1 MEALTFNEFDE
12 GKTMSSILYQE
23 IHQQPE
29 VVRQFLADQSAVVNK
44 IAAQIA
50 ERNITHV
57 MIAARGTSDN
67 AARYAQYLFGA
78 NNHLPVAL
86 ATPSLYTLYE
96 APPVVQDALVIGIS
110 QSGRSPD
117 IVSVIET
124 SRQQGQ
130 ATLAITNDVESPLA
144 QAAEWVIDLQA
155 GEEKAVAAT
164 KTYTTS
170 LAALAL
176 LSTAL
181 SGDRVRLNDLGKVPL
196 WMQNTLS
203 LTAENLSRI
212 ERYTYI
218 TRSAVVGRGYN
229 YSTAFE
235 AALKIKEL
243 TRIVTEPYSSADFLH
258 GPISVLEAGFRFPL
272 LVIAPS
278 GKTQADLGS
287 FIATVKGRGAST
299 VVISDHAEILGL
311 ADIPLRLPEG
321 IPEWLSPMVAI
332 IPGQMMALQ
341 LTLAKGLDPDQP
353 VGLKKVTE
361 TR

>member
-1 MEALTFNEFDE
+1 MN
-12 GKTMSSILYQE
+12 SILSQE
-23 IHQQPE
+23 IYQQPE
-29 VVRQFLADQSAVVNK
+29 IFQRFLATQRDIVS
-44 IAAQIA
+44 QIA
-50 ERNITHV
+50 QKILDHNITHII
-57 MIAARGTSDN
+57 IAARGTSDN

-78 NNHLPVAL
+78 NNRIPVAL
-86 ATPSLYTLYE
+86 ATPSLYTLYQE
-96 APPVVQDALVIGIS
+96 PPTVQGALVIGIS

-130 ATLAITNDVESPLA
+130 PTLAITNDPESPLA
-144 QAAEWVIDLQA
+144 QAAEWIIDLQA

-176 LSTAL
+176 LSASL
-181 SGDRVRLNDLGKVPL
+181 SGGREKISELAKVPL
-196 WMQNTLS
+196 WMQSALS
-203 LTAENLSRI
+203 LTAENIHLI
-212 ERYTYI
+212 DRYTYI
-218 TRSAVVGRGYN
+218 TRSAVIGRGYN

-235 AALKIKEL
+235 SALKIKEL

-278 GKTQADLGS
+278 GKTQTDLAS
-287 FIATVKGRGAST
+287 FISTVKDRGAATV
-299 VVISDHAEILGL
+299 VVSDHADILND
-311 ADIPLRLPEG
+311 ADVPLRMPEG

-353 VGLKKVTE
+353 VGLTKITE
-361 TR
+361 TH

>member
-1 MEALTFNEFDE
+1 MN
-12 GKTMSSILYQE
+12 SILYQE

-29 VVRQFLADQSAVVNK
+29 IVRQFLARQKEKV
-44 IAAQIA
+44 AQIA
-50 ERNITHV
+50 HQISESSITHII
-57 MIAARGTSDN
+57 IAARGTSDN

-78 NNHLPVAL
+78 NNQIPVAL
-86 ATPSLYTLYE
+86 ATPSLYTLYQ
-96 APPVVQDALVIGIS
+96 APPTVKNALVIGIS

-130 ATLAITNDVESPLA
+130 PTLAITNDPESPLA

-155 GEEKAVAAT
+155 GVEKAVAAT

-170 LAALAL
+170 LVALAL

-181 SGDRVRLNDLGKVPL
+181 LGDSSRLNDLGKVPL

-203 LTAENLSRI
+203 TTMENLARI

-218 TRSAVVGRGYN
+218 TRSAVIGRGYN

-287 FIATVKGRGAST
+287 FIATVM
-299 VVISDHAEILGL
+299 SD
-311 ADIPLRLPEG
+311 
-321 IPEWLSPMVAI
+321 
-332 IPGQMMALQ
+332 
-341 LTLAKGLDPDQP
+341 
-353 VGLKKVTE
+353 
-361 TR
+361 

>member
-1 MEALTFNEFDE
+1 MD
-12 GKTMSSILYQE
+12 SVLYRE
-23 IHQQPE
+23 IHEQPE
-29 VVRQFLADQSAVVNK
+29 AVRRFLAQQADNVT
-44 IAAQIA
+44 QITHQILD
-50 ERNITHV
+50 RNITHII
-57 MIAARGTSDN
+57 IAARGTSDN

-78 NNHLPVAL
+78 NNHIPVAL

-96 APPVVQDALVIGIS
+96 MPPVVQDALVVGIS

-117 IVSVIET
+117 IVKVIET

-130 ATLAITNDVESPLA
+130 PTLAITNNPKSPLA
-144 QAAEWVIDLQA
+144 RSAEWVIDLHA

-176 LSTAL
+176 LSTTL
-181 SGDRVRLNDLGKVPL
+181 LGDRSRHDDLNRVPL
-196 WMQNTLS
+196 WMQSALS
-203 LTAENLSRI
+203 ITAENLERI
-212 ERYTYI
+212 ERFTYI
-218 TRSAVVGRGYN
+218 SRSAVIGRGYN

-235 AALKIKEL
+235 TALKIKEL

-258 GPISVLEAGFRFPL
+258 GPISVLEPGSRFPL

-278 GKTQADLGS
+278 GKTQNDIRN
-287 FIATVKGRGAST
+287 FITTVVERGADT
-299 VVISDHAEILGL
+299 VVVSDQNEILSL
-311 ADIPLRLPEG
+311 ADVPLKLPVG

-341 LTLAKGLDPDQP
+341 LTLAKGLNPDQP
-353 VGLKKVTE
+353 VGLKKITE

>member
-1 MEALTFNEFDE
+1 MN
-12 GKTMSSILYQE
+12 SILYKE

-29 VVRQFLADQSAVVNK
+29 IVRKFLANQGDTV
-44 IAAQIA
+44 AQIA
-50 ERNITHV
+50 RQILERNITHIL
-57 MIAARGTSDN
+57 IAARGTSDN

-78 NNHLPVAL
+78 NNKIPVAL

-96 APPVVQDALVIGIS
+96 TPPSVNGALVIGIS

-124 SRQQGQ
+124 NRQQGQ
-130 ATLAITNDVESPLA
+130 PTLAITNNLESPLA

-155 GEEKAVAAT
+155 GLEEAVAAT
-164 KTYTTS
+164 KTYTAS

-176 LSTAL
+176 LSTAMLDDRSRLDDL
-181 SGDRVRLNDLGKVPL
+181 SRVPL
-196 WMQNTLS
+196 WMQSALS
-203 LTAENLSRI
+203 ITAENLSRI

-218 TRSAVVGRGYN
+218 TRSVVVGRGYN

-287 FIATVKGRGAST
+287 FITTVDKRGADT
-299 VVISDHAEILGL
+299 MVISDRNEILSL
-311 ADIPLRLPEG
+311 ADVPLRLPVG

-332 IPGQMMALQ
+332 IPGQMIALQ
-341 LTLAKGLDPDQP
+341 LTLAKGLNPDQP
-353 VGLKKVTE
+353 VGLTKVTE

>member
-1 MEALTFNEFDE
+1 MN
-12 GKTMSSILYQE
+12 SILYQE

-29 VVRQFLADQSAVVNK
+29 TVRRFLATQSGLISQ
-44 IAAQIA
+44 IASQIA
-50 ERNITHV
+50 EHKITHII
-57 MIAARGTSDN
+57 IAARGTSDN

-78 NNHLPVAL
+78 NNHIPVAL
-86 ATPSLYTLYE
+86 ATPSLYTLYQE
-96 APPVVQDALVIGIS
+96 PPKVQGALVIGIS

-117 IVSVIET
+117 IVSVIAT

-130 ATLAITNDVESPLA
+130 PTLAITNETESPLA
-144 QAAEWVIDLQA
+144 QAAEWVIDLKA

-176 LSTAL
+176 LSAAL
-181 SGDRVRLNDLGKVPL
+181 SGNQEKISELDQVPL
-196 WMQNTLS
+196 WMQSTLS
-203 LTAENLSRI
+203 LIAENLHRI

-218 TRSAVVGRGYN
+218 TRSAVIGRGYN

-258 GPISVLEAGFRFPL
+258 GPISVLSAGFRFPL

-278 GKTQADLGS
+278 GKTQNDLAA
-287 FIATVKGRGAST
+287 FIATVKDRGADT
-299 VVISDHAEILGL
+299 VVVSDHPDILAK
-311 ADIPLRLPEG
+311 ADVSLRIPEG

-341 LTLAKGLDPDQP
+341 LTLAKGLNPDQP
-353 VGLKKVTE
+353 VGLTKVTE
-361 TR
+361 TH

>member
-1 MEALTFNEFDE
+1 MN
-12 GKTMSSILYQE
+12 SILYQE

-29 VVRQFLADQSAVVNK
+29 VVRQFLADQTSTVTE

-50 ERNITHV
+50 QREITHII
-57 MIAARGTSDN
+57 IAARGTSDN

-78 NNHLPVAL
+78 NNHIPVML

-96 APPVVQDALVIGIS
+96 APPVVKNALVIGVS

-117 IVSVIET
+117 IVSVIAT
-124 SRQQGQ
+124 SREQGQ
-130 ATLAITNDVESPLA
+130 PTLAITNDPASPLA

-176 LSTAL
+176 LSATLLGDKAMLNEL
-181 SGDRVRLNDLGKVPL
+181 SKAPL

-203 LTAENLSRI
+203 LAAEYIARI
-212 ERYTYI
+212 ERFTYI
-218 TRSAVVGRGYN
+218 TRSAVIGRGYN

-235 AALKIKEL
+235 SALKIKEL

-278 GKTQADLGS
+278 GKTQPDLES
-287 FIATVKGRGAST
+287 FLTTVRQRGAATV
-299 VVISDHAEILGL
+299 VVSDHEKMLQQ
-311 ADIPLRLPEG
+311 ADVPLRLPAG
-321 IPEWLSPMVAI
+321 IPEWLSPLVAI
-332 IPGQMMALQ
+332 IPGQMMAMQ
-341 LTLAKGLDPDQP
+341 LTLAKGLNPDQP
-353 VGLKKVTE
+353 VGLTKVTE

>member
-1 MEALTFNEFDE
+1 MT
-12 GKTMSSILYQE
+12 SILYQE

-29 VVRQFLADQSAVVNK
+29 VVRMFLATQKENVS
-44 IAAQIA
+44 QIA
-50 ERNITHV
+50 RKIFERKITHIV
-57 MIAARGTSDN
+57 IAARGTSDN

-78 NNHLPVAL
+78 NNHISVAL
-86 ATPSLYTLYE
+86 ATPSLYTLYDT
-96 APPVVQDALVIGIS
+96 PPKLRDALVIGIS

-130 ATLAITNDVESPLA
+130 PTLAITNIPDSPLA

-176 LSTAL
+176 LSTTI
-181 SGDRVRLNDLGKVPL
+181 SGDSQSAVDLGKVPL
-196 WMQNTLS
+196 WMQATLS
-203 LTAENLSRI
+203 LTAENLSKI

-218 TRSAVVGRGYN
+218 TRSAVIGRGFN

-278 GKTQADLGS
+278 GKTQSDLGS
-287 FIATVKGRGAST
+287 FLTTIKARHAAA
-299 VVISDHAEILGL
+299 VVISDS
-311 ADIPLRLPEG
+311 ADILAQADVPLQLPDDV
-321 IPEWLSPMVAI
+321 PEWLSPMVAI
-332 IPGQMMALQ
+332 IPAQMMALQ
-341 LTLAKGLDPDQP
+341 LTLSRGLDPDQP

>member
-1 MEALTFNEFDE
+1 MDTV
-12 GKTMSSILYQE
+12 LYRE

-29 VVRQFLADQSAVVNK
+29 VVRQFLAQQGDNVT
-44 IAAQIA
+44 QIA
-50 ERNITHV
+50 SHILERNITHII
-57 MIAARGTSDN
+57 IAARGTSDN

-78 NNHLPVAL
+78 NNHIPVAL

-96 APPVVQDALVIGIS
+96 KPPVIQNALVVGIS

-130 ATLAITNDVESPLA
+130 PTLAITNNPESPLA
-144 QAAEWVIDLQA
+144 QAAEWVIDLHA
-155 GEEKAVAAT
+155 GEENAVAAT

-181 SGDRVRLNDLGKVPL
+181 LDDRSRRDDLSRVPL
-196 WMQNTLS
+196 WMQSALS
-203 LTAENLSRI
+203 ITAENLERI

-218 TRSAVVGRGYN
+218 TRSAVIGRGYN

-235 AALKIKEL
+235 TALKIKEL

-278 GKTQADLGS
+278 GKTQSDLGS
-287 FIATVKGRGAST
+287 FIATVVERGADT
-299 VVISDHAEILGL
+299 VVVSDQTEILSH
-311 ADIPLRLPEG
+311 ADVPLRLPVG

-341 LTLAKGLDPDQP
+341 LTLAKGLNPDQP

>member
-1 MEALTFNEFDE
+1 MT
-12 GKTMSSILYQE
+12 SILYQE

-29 VVRQFLADQSAVVNK
+29 IVQRFLATQGDYVSQIANK
-44 IAAQIA
+44 IT
-50 ERNITHV
+50 ERNITHII
-57 MIAARGTSDN
+57 IAARGTSDN

-78 NNHLPVAL
+78 NNHIPVAL
-86 ATPSLYTLYE
+86 ATPSLYTLYQE
-96 APPVVQDALVIGIS
+96 PPMVQGALVIGIS

-124 SRQQGQ
+124 SHQQGQ
-130 ATLAITNDVESPLA
+130 PTLAITNEPESPLA

-176 LSTAL
+176 LSASL
-181 SGDRVRLNDLGKVPL
+181 SGGREKISELGKVPL
-196 WMQNTLS
+196 WMQSALS
-203 LTAENLSRI
+203 LTAENLDRI
-212 ERYTYI
+212 DRYTYI
-218 TRSAVVGRGYN
+218 TRSAVIGRGYN
-229 YSTAFE
+229 YSTAFKS
-235 AALKIKEL
+235 ALKIKEL

-287 FIATVKGRGAST
+287 FISTVKDRGAATV
-299 VVISDHAEILGL
+299 VVSDHPDILAH
-311 ADIPLRLPEG
+311 ADVPLRIPTG

-353 VGLKKVTE
+353 VGLTKVTE
-361 TR
+361 TH

>member
-1 MEALTFNEFDE
+1 MT
-12 GKTMSSILYQE
+12 SILYQE

-29 VVRQFLADQSAVVNK
+29 VVRRFLADQHAAVRE

-50 ERNITHV
+50 ERAPTHV
-57 MIAARGTSDN
+57 VIAARGTSDN

-78 NNHLPVAL
+78 NNRIPVAL
-86 ATPSLYTLYE
+86 ATPSLYTLYQS
-96 APPVVQDALVIGIS
+96 PPKLQDALVIGIS

-124 SRQQGQ
+124 SREQGQ
-130 ATLAITNDVESPLA
+130 LTLAITNNPQSPLA
-144 QAAEWVIDLQA
+144 QAAEWVIDLEA

-164 KTYTTS
+164 KTYTAS

-181 SGDRVRLNDLGKVPL
+181 LNDSARLDALNRVPL
-196 WMQNTLS
+196 WMQQTLDI
-203 LTAENLSRI
+203 AADEMARI

-218 TRSAVVGRGYN
+218 TRSAVIGRGYN
-229 YSTAFE
+229 YATAFE

-278 GKTQADLGS
+278 GKTQDDLGD
-287 FIATVKGRGAST
+287 FIATAKARGAET
-299 VVISDHAEILGL
+299 VVVSDHQAILGL
-311 ADIPLRLPEG
+311 ADIPLNLPAG

-332 IPGQMMALQ
+332 IPAQMMALQ
-341 LTLAKGLDPDQP
+341 LTLAKGLNPDQP